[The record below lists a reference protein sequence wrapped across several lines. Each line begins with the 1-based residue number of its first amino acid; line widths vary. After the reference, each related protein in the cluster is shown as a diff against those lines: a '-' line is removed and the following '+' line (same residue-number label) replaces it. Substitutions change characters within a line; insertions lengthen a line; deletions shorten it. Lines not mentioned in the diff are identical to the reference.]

1 MSATSAKSARAV
13 APVVSAVSVR
23 KLLLAVARRLGATL
37 LTLLVV
43 SMALFAG
50 ASVVPGDAASSWL
63 GGSATDAEIAAL
75 RHEWGLDRPLAVRYA
90 DWITGVLHG
99 DLGTSLISR
108 RPVTEVVAEPL
119 WSTTL
124 LVLIAG
130 TGTVVLAVLLGVV
143 TGLRPGSLLDRTLS
157 GTSLVIVAVPSFVIA
172 SLLVLLFSGTLGLL
186 PAVSHPPLGGTP
198 LDRPRI
204 LVLPVASIVLFAAA
218 WAGRI
223 VRATVAD
230 ANSAPNARAARL
242 AGLPERQVVWRHVLP
257 MTVPA
262 NAQVFGWLISGLFGG
277 TTVVEVVF
285 DYPGLSRVLLSAVN
299 NHDIAVL
306 EGVGLLL
313 AAIILV
319 SFVIADVIGLL
330 ADPRARTGSS

>member
-1 MSATSAKSARAV
+1 MAGRMV
-13 APVVSAVSVR
+13 FF
-23 KLLLAVARRLGATL
+23 LVARRFAATV

-50 ASVVPGDAASSWL
+50 ASVVPGDAAAGWL
-63 GGSATDAEIAAL
+63 GGGATEEEVAAL

-90 DWITGVLHG
+90 EWITGVLRG
-99 DLGTSLISR
+99 DLGTGLISGQ
-108 RPVTEVVAEPL
+108 PVTEMVAEPL

-130 TGTVVLAVLLGVV
+130 TGTIVLAFVLGLA
-143 TGLRPGSLLDRTLS
+143 TGLRPGSRLDRMLS
-157 GTSLVIVAVPSFVIA
+157 AASLVIVAVPSFVIA

-198 LDRPRI
+198 LDRPEI
-204 LVLPVASIVLFAAA
+204 LVLPVASIVLFGGA

-230 ANSAPNARAARL
+230 ANNAPNARAARL
-242 AGLPERQVVWRHVLP
+242 AGLPEHQVVWRHVLP

-262 NAQVFGWLISGLFGG
+262 NAQVFGWLISSLFGG
-277 TTVVEVVF
+277 TAVVEVIF
-285 DYPGLSRVLLSAVN
+285 DYPGLSQVLLAAVH
-299 NHDIAVL
+299 NHDAAVL

-313 AAIILV
+313 AAIILA
-319 SFVIADVIGLL
+319 SFVVADLAGLL
-330 ADPRARTGSS
+330 ANPKARTGTS